1 MTYLTATPGVHTF
14 HEENMMKKFNIRS
27 SLVAAAAASLL
38 VLTSCGGGDE
48 EAPADSQ
55 QDAADGELTEVSIG
69 VIPIVDVAPI
79 YLGVQEGIFEEH
91 GLDVDLTLAQGGAAI
106 IPAVMSG
113 DFDFGFSNITSMV
126 IARSQGLEL
135 QVVAPGP
142 QTTGEVGDDFSSL
155 LVPEDSDVE
164 SIADL
169 EGQSVAV
176 NTLNNIN
183 DTVLKEGLRQA
194 GGDRDAM
201 DLVDVAFPD
210 MGGQLESGN
219 VDAIMA
225 VEPFA
230 TLAKEAGGREI
241 YSPYAEPIEDLMIAG
256 YFSNTD
262 KIENEPELVDSFVS
276 AMKESQQYAEDNPE
290 AAREILSEYTEI
302 EPEVAEQLNMPRF
315 PQEINRESTQRII
328 ELSEETGLIEEP
340 VEVDELI
347 HSDE

>member
-1 MTYLTATPGVHTF
+1 
-14 HEENMMKKFNIRS
+14 MKKLGIRG
-27 SLVAAAAASLL
+27 SLIAAAAASLL

-48 EAPADSQ
+48 TPAETDQEAAQ
-55 QDAADGELTEVSIG
+55 GNGELTEISVG

-201 DLVDVAFPD
+201 DLVEVAFPD

-230 TLAKEAGGREI
+230 TMAKDNGAREI
-241 YSPYAEPIEDLMIAG
+241 FSPYAEPIPDLTIAA
-256 YFSNTD
+256 YFASN
-262 KIENEPELVDSFVS
+262 E
-276 AMKESQQYAEDNPE
+276 
-290 AAREILSEYTEI
+290 R
-302 EPEVAEQLNMPRF
+302 
-315 PQEINRESTQRII
+315 
-328 ELSEETGLIEEP
+328 IEEDP
-340 VEVDELI
+340 DTVNRSE
-347 HSDE
+347 

>member
-1 MTYLTATPGVHTF
+1 
-14 HEENMMKKFNIRS
+14 MKKFNIRS

-142 QTTGEVGDDFSSL
+142 QTTGEAGDDFSSL

-201 DLVDVAFPD
+201 DLVEVAFPD

-230 TLAKEAGGREI
+230 TMAKDNGAREI
-241 YSPYAEPIEDLMIAG
+241 FSPYAEPIPDLTIAAYFASNERIEEDPDAVNTFIA
-256 YFSNTD
+256 
-262 KIENEPELVDSFVS
+262 
-276 AMKESQQYAEDNPE
+276 AMKEAQQYAEDHPDD
-290 AAREILSEYTEI
+290 AKAILSEYSSI
-302 EPEVAEQLNMPRF
+302 EPDVVDELTMPKF
-315 PQEINRESTQRII
+315 PQQVTRDSIQTII
-328 ELSEETGLIEEP
+328 DLSVDTGLIP
-340 VEVDELI
+340 DEIDIDDLL
-347 HSDE
+347 HEDA

>member
-1 MTYLTATPGVHTF
+1 
-14 HEENMMKKFNIRS
+14 MKKFNIRS

-201 DLVDVAFPD
+201 DLVEVAFPD

-230 TLAKEAGGREI
+230 TMAKDNGAREI
-241 YSPYAEPIEDLMIAG
+241 FSPYAEPIPDLTIAAYFASSERIEEDPDTVNAFIA
-256 YFSNTD
+256 
-262 KIENEPELVDSFVS
+262 
-276 AMKESQQYAEDNPE
+276 AMKEAQQYAEDHPDD
-290 AAREILSEYTEI
+290 AKAILSEYSSI
-302 EPEVAEQLNMPRF
+302 EPDVVDELTMPKF
-315 PQEINRESTQRII
+315 PQQVTRDSIQTII
-328 ELSEETGLIEEP
+328 DLSVDTGLIP
-340 VEVDELI
+340 DEIDIDDLL
-347 HSDE
+347 HEDA

>member
-1 MTYLTATPGVHTF
+1 
-14 HEENMMKKFNIRS
+14 MKKFNIRS

-142 QTTGEVGDDFSSL
+142 QTTGEAGDDFSSL

-201 DLVDVAFPD
+201 DLVEVAFPD

-230 TLAKEAGGREI
+230 TMAKDNGAREI
-241 YSPYAEPIEDLMIAG
+241 FSPYAEPIPDLTIAAYFASNERIEEDPDAVNAFIA
-256 YFSNTD
+256 
-262 KIENEPELVDSFVS
+262 
-276 AMKESQQYAEDNPE
+276 AMKEAQQYAEDHPDD
-290 AAREILSEYTEI
+290 AKAILSEYSSI
-302 EPEVAEQLNMPRF
+302 EPDVVDELTMPKF
-315 PQEINRESTQRII
+315 PQQVTRDSIQTII
-328 ELSEETGLIEEP
+328 DLSVDTGLIP
-340 VEVDELI
+340 DEIDIDDLL
-347 HSDE
+347 HEDA

>member
-1 MTYLTATPGVHTF
+1 
-14 HEENMMKKFNIRS
+14 MKKLGIRG
-27 SLVAAAAASLL
+27 SLIAAAAASLL

-48 EAPADSQ
+48 TPAETDQEAAQ
-55 QDAADGELTEVSIG
+55 GNGELTEISIG

-201 DLVDVAFPD
+201 DLVEVAFPD

-230 TLAKEAGGREI
+230 TMAKDNGAREI
-241 YSPYAEPIEDLMIAG
+241 FSPYAEPIPDLTIAA
-256 YFSNTD
+256 YFASN
-262 KIENEPELVDSFVS
+262 E
-276 AMKESQQYAEDNPE
+276 
-290 AAREILSEYTEI
+290 R
-302 EPEVAEQLNMPRF
+302 
-315 PQEINRESTQRII
+315 
-328 ELSEETGLIEEP
+328 IEEDP
-340 VEVDELI
+340 DTVNRSE
-347 HSDE
+347 